1 MSKNP
6 RQFDSSNKGPNI
18 KIGNISVPSM
28 SVLLLVAF
36 LVSYIVV
43 INVVST
49 KGAQIQSL
57 DITKK
62 GLIAENERLEVEA
75 ARLQSLA
82 VIEEGATEQ
91 IEIGNNLEEVNEL
104 SFADIDKNE
113 EILLVPK
120 MVQTE
125 WLTYIENSDVI
136 AQR

>member
-1 MSKNP
+1 MK
-6 RQFDSSNKGPNI
+6 QFNSPKKGTHV
-18 KIGNISVPSM
+18 KVGNASVPTTSI
-28 SVLLLVAF
+28 LLFVAL

-57 DITKK
+57 EVSKK
-62 GLIAENERLEVEA
+62 GLMAENERLEVEA

-91 IEIGNNLEEVNEL
+91 IEIGNNLDEVDEI
-104 SFADIDKNE
+104 SFVDEDLEE
-113 EILLVPK
+113 EIKFVPK

-125 WLTYIENSDVI
+125 WLNYIEDTDVI
-136 AQR
+136 ASR